1 MELESG
7 IEVEAYGSKA
17 DSGESRNAEVYIQKQ
32 SERLARS
39 DYTLQVTRGF
49 PCDCGSGEN
58 CLSSDAHQFAEV
70 NGNYAEQFAKVFHKA
85 TPNLRRDP
93 KAVEQ

>member
-39 DYTLQVTRGF
+39 DYALASNSRV
-49 PCDCGSGEN
+49 S
-58 CLSSDAHQFAEV
+58 
-70 NGNYAEQFAKVFHKA
+70 
-85 TPNLRRDP
+85 LRLR
-93 KAVEQ
+93 